1 MQGRLE
7 DQVTEKVDVYSF
19 GVCLWEIWM
28 LGEQIHPDLSLPDI
42 FNGAIQGHAV
52 PRTAR
57 MLPSRLVCHSLAEN
71 FCTPNTCNWWAKW
84 HMNLGLGGAD
94 LTGGHSMCR
103 AALMNDCCSYQPADR
118 MSFSDIAKDLEVV
131 LADFTAAE
139 AEVHDST
146 L

>member
-1 MQGRLE
+1 
-7 DQVTEKVDVYSF
+7 
-19 GVCLWEIWM
+19 
-28 LGEQIHPDLSLPDI
+28 
-42 FNGAIQGHAV
+42 
-52 PRTAR
+52 
-57 MLPSRLVCHSLAEN
+57 
-71 FCTPNTCNWWAKW
+71 
-84 HMNLGLGGAD
+84 
-94 LTGGHSMCR
+94 MCR